1 MARRIDHRSRS
12 RWDAH
17 TVYTTLVDEAYLK
30 QRLAVLGGQNP
41 ELVEHT
47 VDSGGATIRLRH
59 GVAAE
64 SLPQAVRVLLG
75 GDLRIDRAETWRA
88 DPAGGYSGTV
98 AVTIP
103 SMPGQ
108 LGGTQRLRD
117 TGDQGSE
124 LIVDGSVE
132 IPIPFVGGRIEETV
146 AGQIGS
152 LLDSEHT
159 FTEEWLNQHR
169 A

>member
-17 TVYTTLVDEAYLK
+17 TVYTALVDEGYLK
-30 QRLAVLGGQNP
+30 QRLAVLGGQHA
-41 ELVEHT
+41 ELVERT
-47 VDSGGATIRLRH
+47 VDANGARLKLRH

-75 GDLRIDRAETWRA
+75 GDLRIDRTETWRP
-88 DPAGGYSGTV
+88 DPAGGYTGTV

>member
-17 TVYTTLVDEAYLK
+17 TVYTALVDEAYLK
-30 QRLAVLGGQNP
+30 HRLAAIGGQHA
-41 ELVEHT
+41 ELVART
-47 VDSGGATIRLRH
+47 ADADSASLKLRH
-59 GVAAE
+59 GVAADA
-64 SLPQAVRVLLG
+64 LPQAVRVLLG
-75 GDLRIDRAETWRA
+75 GDLRIDRAETWRR
-88 DPAGGYSGTV
+88 DPAGGFTGTV

-117 TGDQGSE
+117 VGDQGSE
-124 LIVDGSVE
+124 LLVDGSVA

-146 AGQIGS
+146 VDQIAK
-152 LLDSEHT
+152 LLDAEHQ
-159 FTEEWLNQHR
+159 FTEEWLDRHR